1 GVQTCALPIYLTDIS
16 GDFKAIRYS
25 DTTMQADV
33 QRLTF
38 KEKSGLYLQDFSA
51 QSYVSNTKMEFTDL
65 VLHTNRSR
73 VGDYLAFYYDSFAD
87 FSDFVKK
94 VDIEGTLQD
103 AFVDS

>member
-1 GVQTCALPIYLTDIS
+1 LFPY
-16 GDFKAIRYS
+16 
-25 DTTMQADV
+25 TTLF
-33 QRLTF
+33 R
-38 KEKSGLYLQDFSA
+38 SQDFSA
-51 QSYVSNTKMEFTDL
+51 QSYVSYTKMEFTDL

-103 AFVDS
+103 AFVDSRDIEFFAPDMVNVRFTTDVVQASVSGTVEH